1 MKTAWCLQ
9 QVAFEGP
16 GVFRAALEQRGY
28 LVNQGVVTT
37 QGLPQGQIDFL
48 LIMGGPMSVNDP
60 DPWIAQELA
69 FVKTAIAQGIPVLG
83 ICFGAQLLARA
94 LDGTVG
100 AGPTFEVGMVPVT
113 LTDEGKAD
121 PVFGSLPGTFPV
133 FQWHGEG
140 ITLPPETKSL
150 LASADFPVQA
160 FRAQERCY
168 GLLFHPE
175 MEKEGIQ
182 ALCRECPEDVKK
194 GKVLPEV
201 IQAQATPYLP
211 MLHQFADRLIGH
223 LAQ

>member
-1 MKTAWCLQ
+1 MKVATCLQ
-9 QVAFEGP
+9 HVPFEGP
-16 GVFRAALEQRGY
+16 GVFRQALDEEGY
-28 LVNQGVVTT
+28 ALRTILVPSE
-37 QGLPQGQIDFL
+37 GLPKELGDFL
-48 LIMGGPMSVNDP
+48 LIMGGPMSVNDSEL
-60 DPWIAQELA
+60 WIGEELQ
-69 FVKTAIAQGIPVLG
+69 FVKAAMDNKLPILG
-83 ICFGAQLLARA
+83 ICFGSQLLAKA
-94 LDGTVG
+94 LGGSVEP
-100 AGPTFEVGMVPVT
+100 GPIFEIGMVPVM
-113 LTDEGKAD
+113 LTDEGKTD
-121 PVFGSLPGTFPV
+121 SVFSQLPSTFQV

-150 LASADFPVQA
+150 LASADFSVQA

-175 MEKEGIQ
+175 MEEEGMQ

-194 GKVLPEV
+194 GKVPPEV

>member
-1 MKTAWCLQ
+1 MKVATCLQ
-9 QVAFEGP
+9 HVPFEGP
-16 GVFRAALEQRGY
+16 GVFRQALDEEGY
-28 LVNQGVVTT
+28 ALRTILVPSE
-37 QGLPQGQIDFL
+37 GLPKELGDFL
-48 LIMGGPMSVNDP
+48 LIMGGPMSVNDSE
-60 DPWIAQELA
+60 PWIGEELQ
-69 FVKTAIAQGIPVLG
+69 FVKAAMDNKLPILG
-83 ICFGAQLLARA
+83 ICFGSQLLAKA
-94 LDGTVG
+94 LGGSVEP
-100 AGPTFEVGMVPVT
+100 GPTFEIGMVPVM
-113 LTDEGKAD
+113 LTDEGKTD
-121 PVFGSLPGTFPV
+121 SVFSQLPSTFQV

-175 MEKEGIQ
+175 MKEEGMQ

-194 GKVLPEV
+194 GKVPPEV

>member
-100 AGPTFEVGMVPVT
+100 AGPTFEIGMVPVT

-140 ITLPPETKSL
+140 ITLPPSTKSL

-160 FRAQERCY
+160 FHAQERCY

-175 MEKEGIQ
+175 MEEKGIQ

-223 LAQ
+223 LVQ